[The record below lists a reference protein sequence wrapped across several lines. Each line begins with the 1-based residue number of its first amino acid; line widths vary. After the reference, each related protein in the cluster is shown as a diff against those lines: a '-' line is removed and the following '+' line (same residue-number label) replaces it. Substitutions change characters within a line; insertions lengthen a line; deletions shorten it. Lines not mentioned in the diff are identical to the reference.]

1 MAGIKVNLISHQ
13 KLESMSTDE
22 KIDFILKEVK
32 QGEVL
37 VLERG
42 LTPEEQSK
50 LIEKTMEEI
59 NPGKFIGI
67 EIEGYREEGK
77 LNWLQ
82 KALGKIRPPRMT
94 VIGPADKLKTVHR
107 DNDVIKTVIFGR

>member
-1 MAGIKVNLISHQ
+1 MTEIKVNLISHQ
-13 KLESMSTDE
+13 KLESMTVDE
-22 KIDFILKEVK
+22 KIDFILDEVK
-32 QGEVL
+32 HGEVL

-59 NPGKFIGI
+59 NPDKFIGI

-77 LNWLQ
+77 ITWLQ
-82 KALGKIRPPRMT
+82 KMLGKIRPPRMT
-94 VIGPADKLKTVHR
+94 VIGPADKLKTIHR
-107 DNDVIKTVIFGR
+107 DDNIIKTIILGR

>member
-77 LNWLQ
+77 LSWLQ